1 MNSFSFYRL
10 HTDFFHFTSFLLIIL
25 IYHIYILLFPT
36 GETVHASIPKPLPDE
51 ELPLLPDEELPL
63 LPDEEAVRHPVGAP
77 TVGGETAN
85 VTVRVTMPLV
95 TTIMVIVVQ
104 LHPQDE
110 DEVRL
115 IHPVVLAD
123 RVALR
128 PVFLPIL
135 DVLPVIL
142 RVLVLRVVQSVRIT
156 VMVLAKP
163 VLAVKLRLVLVQLVQ
178 VLRVIP

>member
-36 GETVHASIPKPLPDE
+36 GETVHASIPKP
-51 ELPLLPDEELPL
+51 LPDEELPL

-128 PVFLPIL
+128 PVFLLIL

-142 RVLVLRVVQSVRIT
+142 QVLVLRVVQSVRIT

>member
-1 MNSFSFYRL
+1 M
-10 HTDFFHFTSFLLIIL
+10 LIIL

-36 GETVHASIPKPLPDE
+36 GETVHASIPKP
-51 ELPLLPDEELPL
+51 LPDEELPL

>member
-1 MNSFSFYRL
+1 M
-10 HTDFFHFTSFLLIIL
+10 LIIL

-51 ELPLLPDEELPL
+51 ELLLLPDEELLLLPDEELPL

-128 PVFLPIL
+128 PVFLLIL

-142 RVLVLRVVQSVRIT
+142 QVLVLRVVQSVRIT

-163 VLAVKLRLVLVQLVQ
+163 VLAVKLLLVRVQLVQ